1 MESAEIV
8 RRFLTFFEQHDH
20 AIVPSASL
28 VAEDP
33 TLMFV
38 VAGMQPFKPYL
49 LGQQTPPWKRVADV
63 QKCLRT
69 LDIEEVG
76 KTTRHATFFQML
88 GNWSFGDYFKQ
99 EMIPWAW
106 ELLTRPESD
115 GGFGFPEDRL
125 WATVLPDDAE
135 SFQVWRHVVGL
146 PENRIQFRG
155 LKDNYWHMG
164 VPGPGGPCSEIYYD
178 RGPEYGRDGGPEA
191 DEDRFLEIWNC
202 VFMEDV
208 LSAVRAKDD
217 FDVEGPLPFKNVDTG
232 MGLERMA
239 SILQGVD
246 NLYEIDTTWK
256 ILDRAAEL
264 TEQKYGADHRT
275 DVALRVVADHVRSAV
290 MLVDDGVLP
299 SNEARGYVLRRIL
312 RRSIRNL
319 RTLSGGQRGG
329 GGGMPSR
336 RDAEND
342 RYLHEL
348 TAAAIGAM
356 APQFPEL
363 AADAAKIHAV
373 IDAEEAAFAA
383 TLRTGTAIFDAA
395 VGEVKRRGGA
405 ALGGV
410 AGSRPAERGVAG
422 SRPAERGVA
431 GSRPAERGVA
441 GSRLELSGEQAFQLH
456 DTYGFP
462 IDLTLEMA
470 SEQGLT
476 VDEEGFR
483 RLMAEQRRRAKD
495 DSRAKKTGNADISVL
510 TALLE
515 QSGKVTFTGYEES
528 TGEATITGLL
538 VNGASVPAAG
548 AGTEVEVV
556 LDRTPFYAE
565 GGGQLADTGV
575 IKTAGP
581 TGGAGSLIKV
591 HDVQTPVPGLIVH
604 RGVVTEGEAAVG
616 APAYAE
622 IDVER
627 RRAVSRSHTATHLI
641 HRAFRGALGDSAAQA
656 GSENSPGRLRLDF
669 TASGAVPPSLLRD
682 VEEEVNTVLIDD
694 LAVRAFTAPLE
705 EARAMGALA
714 LFGEKYGDEVRVVEV
729 GDYSREL
736 CGGTHVLRSGQL
748 GLVKILGESSIG
760 SGVRR
765 VEALVGTDAFRY
777 LATES
782 LLVSQLSEQLKARR
796 EELPE
801 RVSALVTRV
810 RDAERELER
819 LRSAQ
824 LLGGSG
830 DLAAGAE
837 DIDGVAFVAH
847 KVPDGTGADGIRTL
861 ALDVRGR
868 LSDRPAVVV
877 VAGVPAD
884 RPSVVVAV
892 NDRARERGLAA
903 GALVKKAAAA
913 LGGGGGGRDDVAQGG
928 GAPLGERGSTA
939 LDEAFRVVRAVVT
952 DIAGHGGVA

>member
-1 MESAEIV
+1 
-8 RRFLTFFEQHDH
+8 
-20 AIVPSASL
+20 
-28 VAEDP
+28 
-33 TLMFV
+33 
-38 VAGMQPFKPYL
+38 MQPFKPYL

-88 GNWSFGDYFKQ
+88 GNWSFGDYFK
-99 EMIPWAW
+99 EKMIPWAW

-125 WATVLPDDAE
+125 WATVLPDDKE
-135 SFQVWRHVVGL
+135 SFGIWRHVVGL
-146 PENRIQFRG
+146 PESRIQFRG

-290 MLVDDGVLP
+290 MLVEDGVLP

-319 RTLSGGQRGG
+319 RLLSGGQRGG
-329 GGGMPSR
+329 SGGMPSR
-336 RDAEND
+336 RDRENEH
-342 RYLHEL
+342 YLHEL
-348 TAAAIGAM
+348 TAAAVGAM

-363 AADAAKIHAV
+363 SADAPKIHAV

-395 VGEVKRRGGA
+395 VGEVKRRGA
-405 ALGGV
+405 AAVGGV
-410 AGSRPAERGVAG
+410 AGSGL
-422 SRPAERGVA
+422 
-431 GSRPAERGVA
+431 AERGVA
-441 GSRLELSGEQAFQLH
+441 GSRLELTGDQAFQLH

-470 SEQGLT
+470 GEQGLA

-483 RLMAEQRRRAKD
+483 RLMAQQRRRAKD
-495 DSRAKKTGNADISVL
+495 DSQAKKTGNADISVF
-510 TALLE
+510 TAMLE
-515 QSGKVTFTGYEES
+515 QAGKVTFTGYEES
-528 TGEATITGLL
+528 SGEATIIGLL
-538 VNGASVPAAG
+538 ANGVPVPAAG

-581 TGGAGSLIKV
+581 AGGAGSLIKV
-591 HDVQTPVPGLIVH
+591 HDVQAPVPGLVVH

-641 HRAFRGALGDSAAQA
+641 HRAFRGALGESAAQA

-669 TASGAVPPSLLRD
+669 TASGSVPPSVLRD
-682 VEEEVNTVLIDD
+682 VEDEVNTVLIND

-705 EARAMGALA
+705 QARAMGALA
-714 LFGEKYGDEVRVVEV
+714 LFGEKYGDQVRVVEV

-736 CGGTHVLRSGQL
+736 CGGTHVVRSGQL

-801 RVSALVTRV
+801 RVAALVARV
-810 RDAERELER
+810 RDAEKELER

-824 LLGGSG
+824 LLGAGAG
-830 DLAAGAE
+830 LAGGAE
-837 DIDGVAFVAH
+837 DIGGVAFVAH
-847 KVPDGTGADGIRTL
+847 RVPDGTSADGIRTL

-868 LSDRPAVVV
+868 LADRPAVVL

-884 RPSVVVAV
+884 RPAVVAAV
-892 NDRARERGLAA
+892 NERARERGLAA
-903 GALVKKAAAA
+903 GALVKKAAAQ

-928 GAPLGERGSTA
+928 GAPIGDNGSDA
-939 LDEAFRVVRAVVT
+939 IDEAFSAVRAVVR
-952 DIAGHGGVA
+952 DMAGQGGVA